1 MSEDYIN
8 DIPTD
13 IPGPNAYTCQ
23 PTTHSA
29 HLEFDTR
36 AQLHTLNSPTHT
48 FRVYPPGWETTN
60 QVQPP
65 QWTSPQPPLYVLI
78 TPQEIAERVR
88 PIVEEAVRK
97 ALHPDGLPD
106 ETRFLQVEAVDQDG
120 QKWRGVLYGVK
131 EMEIPE

>member
-1 MSEDYIN
+1 MNDDYIN

-13 IPGPNAYTCQ
+13 IPSTPRQ
-23 PTTHSA
+23 EP
-29 HLEFDTR
+29 R
-36 AQLHTLNSPTHT
+36 T
-48 FRVYPPGWETTN
+48 FPYPIGLPPGWSTTN
-60 QVQPP
+60 APDPTVNHRTFSFSSHVQNPDI
-65 QWTSPQPPLYVLI
+65 WTNPQPPLYVLI

-106 ETRFLQVEAVDQDG
+106 ETRFLQVEATDQDG

-131 EMEIPE
+131 EVEVPE